1 LPAVDFSWQE
11 TLPTWADTPSP
22 FCVACGTHSC
32 GQAFINFISDV
43 EVRSPGGAVL
53 DYTAGYMCW
62 KCTKAMVHTLPGI
75 VPGSEVAK
83 ARRQAEKLAVESEKL
98 RAEAE
103 AWQRVDEFFAQF
115 KL

>member
-1 LPAVDFSWQE
+1 
-11 TLPTWADTPSP
+11 
-22 FCVACGTHSC
+22 
-32 GQAFINFISDV
+32 
-43 EVRSPGGAVL
+43 
-53 DYTAGYMCW
+53 
-62 KCTKAMVHTLPGI
+62 MVHTLLGI